1 LSILPRKIKKQL
13 TRDERNDIINFVD
26 KGVDNVCITCA

>member
-1 LSILPRKIKKQL
+1 L

-26 KGVDNVCITCA
+26 KGVDNVCIMCV